1 MAVIYNSN
9 AHACYTGMR
18 IFYGCFRIVKII
30 NIPHLGYME
39 GFLFQ
44 LISPSLQQADGKF
57 Y

>member
-1 MAVIYNSN
+1 MAVVYNSN

-18 IFYGCFRIVKII
+18 IFHGCSRIVKIR